1 MQQDK
6 PKAGLR
12 TVSDAK
18 HIRHLRQNL
27 LWPVHLLPLQGGA
40 SLQHHWEHLAKPS
53 TQSPWREVDDEFGD
67 PAEFQER
74 HYNEF
79 VTFLPP
85 VQRFLYGQGLGK
97 AVRRSYGESP
107 IRVMR
112 CNDVAK
118 VRLTLSRGDEPI
130 EFQVVHVDL
139 YFFFDIDI
147 AILALEV
154 AADHLDLGVAQEA
167 LFRFGRAYP
176 AYWE

>member
-6 PKAGLR
+6 PKIGLR
-12 TVSDAK
+12 TLSDAK
-18 HIRHLRQNL
+18 QVRHLRQNL

-40 SLQHHWEHLAKPS
+40 SLQHHWEYLAKPS
-53 TQSPWREVDDEFGD
+53 SHSPWREVDDEFGD

-112 CNDVAK
+112 RTTWPRCA
-118 VRLTLSRGDEPI
+118 
-130 EFQVVHVDL
+130 
-139 YFFFDIDI
+139 
-147 AILALEV
+147 
-154 AADHLDLGVAQEA
+154 
-167 LFRFGRAYP
+167 
-176 AYWE
+176 

>member
-1 MQQDK
+1 MARRGLIATLAGLPPGVVFAMQQDK
-6 PKAGLR
+6 PKSGLR

-27 LWPVHLLPLQGGA
+27 LWPVHLLPLQEEA

-85 VQRFLYGQGLGK
+85 GTALPVRAGPRPGGQAQL
-97 AVRRSYGESP
+97 RGEP
-107 IRVMR
+107 
-112 CNDVAK
+112 N
-118 VRLTLSRGDEPI
+118 
-130 EFQVVHVDL
+130 
-139 YFFFDIDI
+139 
-147 AILALEV
+147 
-154 AADHLDLGVAQEA
+154 
-167 LFRFGRAYP
+167 
-176 AYWE
+176 